1 MTKAQKIVHVVCI
14 ALIVVGLFGILGTA
28 GRADTTDATIASLMV
43 QLAVS
48 CGVVLAGIVGEA
60 VLAKK

>member
-14 ALIVVGLFGILGTA
+14 ALIVIGLFCIIGTA
-28 GRADTTDATIASLMV
+28 GRADTTDAALSSIII
-43 QLAVS
+43 QLVISIGISVAGF
-48 CGVVLAGIVGEA
+48 CGLN

>member
-14 ALIVVGLFGILGTA
+14 ALIVAGLFGILGTA
-28 GRADTTDATIASLMV
+28 GRADTTDAALSALVV

-48 CGVVLAGIVGEA
+48 CGVILAGLVGEA

>member
-1 MTKAQKIVHVVCI
+1 MTKAQKIVHVVSI
-14 ALIVVGLFGILGTA
+14 ALIGVGLFGILGTA

-48 CGVVLAGIVGEA
+48 CVVVLAGIVGETT
-60 VLAKK
+60 LAKK

>member
-1 MTKAQKIVHVVCI
+1 MTKAQKIVHFVCI
-14 ALIVVGLFGILGTA
+14 ALIVAGLFGILGTA
-28 GRADTTDATIASLMV
+28 GRADTTDAAMPSLTA

-48 CGVVLAGIVGEA
+48 CGIILAGLVGEA